1 MKMIKKETGDGV
13 AYARKEAYEYE
24 GKQYEADLQNGD
36 TVTILDEGIVETH
49 PTYGD
54 QHKFVVKT
62 RNGDKRASF
71 NQSSI
76 NVLVDAFGED
86 SEQWKG
92 KEVKVLI
99 KKTMIANERR
109 IVAYFVTEGWYID
122 DFGDLVN
129 DTPPAPRTDAAGAPD
144 YPADEV
150 KPEDIPF

>member
-1 MKMIKKETGDGV
+1 MMKKETSGDGV

-24 GKQYEADLQNGD
+24 GKQYDADLQNGD
-36 TVTILDEGIVETH
+36 TVTIMDAGIVETH
-49 PTYGD
+49 PQYGE

-76 NVLVDAFGED
+76 NVLVDAYGDD
-86 SEQWKG
+86 SEAWIG
-92 KEVKVLI
+92 KPAKVLI

-109 IVAYFVTEGWYID
+109 IVAYFVTEGWYLD

-129 DTPPAPRTDAAGAPD
+129 DTKAAAPASEEVNPD
-144 YPADEV
+144 
-150 KPEDIPF
+150 DIPF